1 MQVLEW
7 NGIPLTAKTYEEVQG
22 IVGQPC
28 AEAELCVRLWVTS
41 VIVYPHLPLLR
52 RFAAIWCLCTRV
64 HPLSSPPSSGFR
76 FSIPRP
82 FMWKTITLWHI
93 TAKFLW
99 VMYHHKFPVW
109 IQTATLICCLT
120 LSTHKPWSTM
130 SSLRLVCTRICLICL
145 ACMHV
150 SVYIW
155 DVPRVSQSCKF
166 ISLQVGNVHLV
177 LTLSSWLQN
186 FRKCRSSRLLAWP
199 GWGSDLEDWA
209 SSPHWS
215 VPPSSTQGLD
225 RQPPAACQALGSQH
239 HPP

>member
-1 MQVLEW
+1 MAGMQVLEW

-28 AEAELCVRLWVTS
+28 AEAELCVRLWVAS
-41 VIVYPHLPLLR
+41 VIVYLPPSSLLR
-52 RFAAIWCLCTRV
+52 CFAAIWWLRTRV
-64 HPLSSPPSSGFR
+64 HPLSSPLSRFR

-130 SSLRLVCTRICLICL
+130 SSLRLVCTRICLKCL

-150 SVYIW
+150 SVYMW
-155 DVPRVSQSCKF
+155 DVLRVSPSCK
-166 ISLQVGNVHLV
+166 SV
-177 LTLSSWLQN
+177 
-186 FRKCRSSRLLAWP
+186 SR
-199 GWGSDLEDWA
+199 
-209 SSPHWS
+209 
-215 VPPSSTQGLD
+215 
-225 RQPPAACQALGSQH
+225 
-239 HPP
+239 